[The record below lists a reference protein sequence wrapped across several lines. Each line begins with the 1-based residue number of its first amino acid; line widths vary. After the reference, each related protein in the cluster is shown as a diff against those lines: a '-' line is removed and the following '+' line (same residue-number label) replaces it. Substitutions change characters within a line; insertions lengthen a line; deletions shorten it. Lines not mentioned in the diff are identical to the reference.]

1 MFDKCEETYETLNKY
16 RSIWR
21 EKEIVLSE
29 LDPSIRR
36 TFVARNWI
44 SLSELFEPPPAA
56 LIRELYSNLS
66 VYSEDTG
73 GHYLTTWICG
83 REFTISKQVVF
94 EALGVAIVHKLV
106 YPYTEFLVVDDMMS
120 LLCGHLVSWGSEP
133 RINSYKFTEL
143 NSLYSWITCHNIYP
157 ISHVHTVPIKHC
169 AFLYALINDG
179 SMCFPTMFIQTIVEG
194 QKLFFPLFIFR
205 ILRYLE
211 MSKFP
216 SPELVHIMAPIGIAY
231 LRQRQTQMKSA
242 EPSTGTSKRP
252 RGDASTTSG
261 AMLAAEET
269 YVDPTAAVDLLDILR
284 MLVLLCHFE
293 P

>member
-120 LLCGHLVSWGSEP
+120 PLCGHPFS
-133 RINSYKFTEL
+133 
-143 NSLYSWITCHNIYP
+143 
-157 ISHVHTVPIKHC
+157 
-169 AFLYALINDG
+169 
-179 SMCFPTMFIQTIVEG
+179 
-194 QKLFFPLFIFR
+194 
-205 ILRYLE
+205 
-211 MSKFP
+211 
-216 SPELVHIMAPIGIAY
+216 
-231 LRQRQTQMKSA
+231 
-242 EPSTGTSKRP
+242 
-252 RGDASTTSG
+252 
-261 AMLAAEET
+261 
-269 YVDPTAAVDLLDILR
+269 
-284 MLVLLCHFE
+284 
-293 P
+293 